1 MGINV
6 RVESE
11 RGDAEAELLDPHNLT
26 AKTVSG
32 CETSSKCVRF
42 IDPYGDTTFNQLQL
56 PVLIDEVERALA
68 SVSDPKAM
76 SHGQA
81 ILKLARQASSEA
93 HTYLKFIGD

>member
-1 MGINV
+1 V
-6 RVESE
+6 
-11 RGDAEAELLDPHNLT
+11 
-26 AKTVSG
+26 
-32 CETSSKCVRF
+32 CSS
-42 IDPYGDTTFNQLQL
+42 DL